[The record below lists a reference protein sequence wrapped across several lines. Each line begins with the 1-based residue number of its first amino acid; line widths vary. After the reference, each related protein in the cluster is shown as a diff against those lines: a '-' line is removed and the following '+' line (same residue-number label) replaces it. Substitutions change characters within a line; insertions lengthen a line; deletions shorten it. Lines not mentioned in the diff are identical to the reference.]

1 MIFVCGYG
9 GAKLREPLCLVKS
22 DLNHLCGFL
31 INRMGNTESTNL
43 GADRPGP
50 LMEEAARNI
59 TMGFH
64 EPAIIK
70 YRRAYELHKESGAN
84 WAAARA
90 LRLAAETGLLAPKPD
105 YELGAKAFE
114 EVAELCADNELGVWA
129 ARPAYMFSILCLL
142 AAGRIKTA
150 KGKLEEFGKKD
161 AGFLSGL
168 DGITAKVVLETFD
181 AGNKNHLRDRIEG
194 IKDIWGVVVPWK
206 ANLLEAVVERI

>member
-9 GAKLREPLCLVKS
+9 VHDEREYLTLIKS
-22 DLNHLCGFL
+22 DLNHLYGFL
-31 INRMGNTESTNL
+31 INKMGNAESTNL

-64 EPAIIK
+64 EPAIVK

-90 LRLAAETGLLAPKPD
+90 LRLAAETGLLMPKPD

-114 EVAELCADNELGVWA
+114 EVAELCADNELGVWI
-129 ARPAYMFSILCLL
+129 ARPAYMYSILCLL

-161 AGFLSGL
+161 AAFMTGV

-194 IKDIWGVVVPWK
+194 IKDIWGAVVPWK
-206 ANLLEAVVERI
+206 TNLLEAVVERI